1 LDAISTQG
9 SGRTLWREVIITK
22 LATNEVIKYP
32 LLSEDA
38 VTLLEAEN
46 KITFIVDIRSD
57 KHDIRRAVQELYEV
71 RVEHVN
77 TLITPEGEKK
87 AFVKLEP
94 EFKAADLAVR
104 LGIL

>member
-1 LDAISTQG
+1 L
-9 SGRTLWREVIITK
+9 TK
-22 LATNEVIKYP
+22 LAVNEVVRYP

-57 KHDIRRAVQELYEV
+57 KHDIKRAIEELYEV
-71 RVEHVN
+71 RVEKVR
-77 TLITPEGEKK
+77 TLITPEGAKK
-87 AFVKLEP
+87 AFVKLTP
-94 EFKAADLAVR
+94 DFKAADLAVR

>member
-1 LDAISTQG
+1 M
-9 SGRTLWREVIITK
+9 TK
-22 LATNEVIKYP
+22 LATNEVVKYP

-46 KITFIVDIRSD
+46 KITFIVDINSD
-57 KHDIRRAVQELYEV
+57 KHDIKRAIQELYEV
-71 RVEHVN
+71 KVRDVK

-87 AFVKLEP
+87 AFVRLMP
-94 EFKAADLAVR
+94 DFKASDLAVR

>member
-1 LDAISTQG
+1 M
-9 SGRTLWREVIITK
+9 TK
-22 LATNEVIKYP
+22 LATNEVVKYP

-46 KITFIVDIRSD
+46 KITFIVDLRSD
-57 KHDIRRAVQELYEV
+57 KHDIKRAVQELYEV
-71 RVEHVN
+71 RVQDVR

-87 AFVKLEP
+87 AFVKLAP
-94 EFKAADLAVR
+94 DFKAADLAVR

>member
-1 LDAISTQG
+1 L
-9 SGRTLWREVIITK
+9 TK
-22 LATNEVIKYP
+22 LPLNEVVRYP

-46 KITFIVDIRSD
+46 KITFVVDARCD
-57 KHDIRRAVQELYEV
+57 KHDVKRAIEELYEV
-71 RVEHVN
+71 KVDQVR

-87 AFVKLEP
+87 AFVKLTP
-94 EFKAADLAVR
+94 DFKAADLAVR

>member
-1 LDAISTQG
+1 M
-9 SGRTLWREVIITK
+9 TK
-22 LATNEVIKYP
+22 LAVNEVVKYP

-46 KITFIVDIRSD
+46 KITFMVDLRSD
-57 KHDIRRAVQELYEV
+57 KHDIKRAIQELYEV
-71 RVEHVN
+71 RVAKVS

-87 AFVKLEP
+87 AFVKLSP
-94 EFKAADLAVR
+94 DFKAADLAVR

>member
-1 LDAISTQG
+1 M
-9 SGRTLWREVIITK
+9 TK
-22 LATNEVIKYP
+22 LATNEVVRYP

-57 KHDIRRAVQELYEV
+57 KQDIRRAIEELYEV
-71 RVEHVN
+71 KVQQVR
-77 TLITPEGEKK
+77 TLITTEGEKK
-87 AFVKLEP
+87 AFVKLTP

>member
-1 LDAISTQG
+1 MGKLTTD
-9 SGRTLWREVIITK
+9 EV
-22 LATNEVIKYP
+22 VKYP

-38 VTLLEAEN
+38 VTLLEGEN

-57 KHDIRRAVQELYEV
+57 KHDIKRAVQELYEV
-71 RVEHVN
+71 RVQDVK

-87 AFVKLEP
+87 AFVKLAP
-94 EFKAADLAVR
+94 NFKAADLAVR

>member
-1 LDAISTQG
+1 M
-9 SGRTLWREVIITK
+9 TK
-22 LATNEVIKYP
+22 LATNEIIKFP

-46 KITFIVDIRSD
+46 KITFIVNIKSD
-57 KHDIRRAVQELYEV
+57 KHDIKRAVQELYEV
-71 RVEHVN
+71 RVENVN
-77 TLITPEGEKK
+77 TMITPEGEKK
-87 AFVKLEP
+87 AFVKLTT

>member
-1 LDAISTQG
+1 L
-9 SGRTLWREVIITK
+9 TK
-22 LATNEVIKYP
+22 LPLNEVVRYP

-46 KITFIVDIRSD
+46 KITFIVDARCD
-57 KHDIRRAVQELYEV
+57 KHDVKRAIEELYEV
-71 RVEHVN
+71 KVDQVR

-87 AFVKLEP
+87 AFVKLTP
-94 EFKAADLAVR
+94 DFKAADLAVR

>member
-1 LDAISTQG
+1 MG
-9 SGRTLWREVIITK
+9 K
-22 LATNEVIKYP
+22 LTTNEIVKYP

-57 KHDIRRAVQELYEV
+57 KHDIKRAIQELYEV
-71 RVEHVN
+71 RVQDVN
-77 TLITPEGEKK
+77 TLITPEGDKK
-87 AFVKLEP
+87 AFVKLTP
-94 EFKAADLAVR
+94 DFKASDLAVR

>member
-1 LDAISTQG
+1 M
-9 SGRTLWREVIITK
+9 TK
-22 LATNEVIKYP
+22 LASNEVIRYP

-46 KITFIVDIRSD
+46 KITFIVDVRSD
-57 KHDIRRAVQELYEV
+57 KHDIKRAIQELYEV
-71 RVEHVN
+71 RVDKVR
-77 TLITPEGEKK
+77 TLITPEGDKK
-87 AFVKLEP
+87 AFVKLAP

>member
-1 LDAISTQG
+1 M
-9 SGRTLWREVIITK
+9 TK
-22 LATNEVIKYP
+22 LATNEVIRFP

-46 KITFIVDIRSD
+46 KITFVVNIKSD
-57 KHDIRRAVQELYEV
+57 KHDIKRAVQELYEV
-71 RVEHVN
+71 RVESVN
-77 TLITPEGEKK
+77 TMITPEGEKK
-87 AFVKLEP
+87 AFVKLTT

>member
-1 LDAISTQG
+1 M
-9 SGRTLWREVIITK
+9 TK
-22 LATNEVIKYP
+22 LAANEVVKYP

-57 KHDIRRAVQELYEV
+57 KHDIKRAIEGLYEV
-71 RVEHVN
+71 GVEQVR
-77 TLITPEGEKK
+77 TLITPEGDKK
-87 AFVKLEP
+87 AFVKLAP

>member
-1 LDAISTQG
+1 M
-9 SGRTLWREVIITK
+9 TK
-22 LATNEVIKYP
+22 LATNEVVKYP

-46 KITFIVDIRSD
+46 KITFMVDINSD
-57 KHDIRRAVQELYEV
+57 KHDIKRAIQELYEV
-71 RVEHVN
+71 KVRDVK

-87 AFVKLEP
+87 AFVRLMP
-94 EFKAADLAVR
+94 DFKASDLAVR